1 MGAQIWQQVIV
12 ALIVVAAL
20 AHFCTKYLPAAL
32 RRRIVYVLGKRGFD
46 QNKLAKLFNTKS
58 SCGDGCSSCGSCET
72 TPGSAPSASS
82 DAPAS
87 TPLKRVIKLHVQR

>member
-1 MGAQIWQQVIV
+1 MWQQVV
-12 ALIVVAAL
+12 VMLIVVAAL

-32 RRRIVYVLGKRGFD
+32 RKQIVYLLARRGLD

-58 SCGDGCSSCGSCET
+58 SCGDGCASCGSCET
-72 TPGSAPSASS
+72 RPAASS

-87 TPLKRVIKLHVQR
+87 APLKRVIKLHVQR